1 MSLKTFATRP
11 AAAPAKPEKN
21 GSTPATSAQYP
32 STTLPRIAARV
43 SKKSERRIRE
53 LALDDDVTVQELI
66 VRGLSTL
73 LVERGLEPLEE
84 AAGDINAAQREP
96 AKKKRA

>member
-11 AAAPAKPEKN
+11 AAAPAKPEN
-21 GSTPATSAQYP
+21 GSTPATPAQYP
-32 STTLPRIAARV
+32 STVLPRIAARV

-53 LALDDDVTVQELI
+53 LALDDDCTVQELI

-73 LVERGLEPLEE
+73 LVQRGLEPLEE
-84 AAGDINAAQREP
+84 AAGDVDVAPRKT
-96 AKKKRA
+96 KKTRA

>member
-11 AAAPAKPEKN
+11 AAAPAKPAKN
-21 GSTPATSAQYP
+21 GSTSTTPAQYP
-32 STTLPRIAARV
+32 STVLPRIAARV
-43 SKKSERRIRE
+43 SKKSERRIRD

-73 LVERGLEPLEE
+73 LMQRGLEPLEE
-84 AAGDINAAQREP
+84 SAGDVDVAPRKT
-96 AKKKRA
+96 KKTRA